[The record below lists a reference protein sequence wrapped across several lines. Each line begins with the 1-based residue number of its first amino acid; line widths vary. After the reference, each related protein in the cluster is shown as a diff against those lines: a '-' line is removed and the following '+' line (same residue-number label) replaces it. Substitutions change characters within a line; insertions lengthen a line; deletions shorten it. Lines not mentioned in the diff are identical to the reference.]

1 MPKKKAERS
10 ENAPPGVCKY
20 QTAEELA
27 RACDAYFAKCDQVGE
42 LYGEAGLCLALGV
55 TLNTYRRWRH
65 GETAA
70 YLSETVQMADLRIQ
84 HQLETDARYHEKSMV
99 SRAIF
104 MMKQPQFGGYQDRIE
119 ARQDIAVN
127 VKMGAGMDESDF
139 K

>member
-1 MPKKKAERS
+1 MPKKKAQQTEQ
-10 ENAPPGVCKY
+10 APHSACKY
-20 QTAEELA
+20 PTAEALQA
-27 RACDAYFAKCDQVGE
+27 ACDAYFARCDEKGE

-55 TLNTYRRWRH
+55 TLSTYRKWRH
-65 GETAA
+65 GDSSAH
-70 YLSETVQMADLRIQ
+70 LMETVQMADLRIQ
-84 HQLETDARYHEKSMV
+84 HQLETDARYQEKSMV
-99 SRAIF
+99 TKAIF